1 MRLIQFSNIWN
12 QERHPLKRI
21 KHRAQLLKVPL
32 FFSTNRM
39 YMEPLQDPTSGHKGS
54 NPLIS
59 LVGVTPT
66 SYYPRYVKLWWRKR
80 VSEGAACEKSGCRH
94 GTPHPT
100 PLSPHIKQR
109 KMIFTRWRDILLWET
124 EWPHRCLP
132 NLWFHD
138 PRKEWVEC
146 NKASLRELSLS
157 FKKTKIGWCSLKA
170 IKSLMFL

>member
-1 MRLIQFSNIWN
+1 MRLIQSSNIWN
-12 QERHPLKRI
+12 PERHRLKKI
-21 KHRAQLLKVPL
+21 KHKAQLLKVPL

-39 YMEPLQDPTSGHKGS
+39 YMGPPQGLTSGHKGS
-54 NPLIS
+54 NLLTSPA
-59 LVGVTPT
+59 GVTPT
-66 SYYPRYVKLWWRKR
+66 SCYPRYVKLWWRKK
-80 VSEGAACEKSGCRH
+80 VSEGAACEKSGCPL

-138 PRKEWVEC
+138 RRRELVEC
-146 NKASLRELSLS
+146 TKANLRELSLS
-157 FKKTKIGWCSLKA
+157 FKKTKTGWCS
-170 IKSLMFL
+170 